1 MDWLD
6 ILRIVLAAITA
17 AGSAVAF
24 RHFLHM
30 FQLNSYKP
38 HVQRQW
44 EEKNRKQF
52 FWKLRVPLAGGFFFW
67 PKPKEQVKIPLKYT
81 ARVKRLIAT
90 AAVLTALWYVFIM
103 WLVWIGDLD
112 RWWFVFCELVYL
124 WVWQTGANEL
134 VRLANWIN
142 GPMEKAIR
150 GRYTKD
156 AMKKLDAHSN
166 LTVIG
171 ITGSYGKTSMKHYLN
186 TLLRAK
192 FNVLMTPGSINT
204 PMGVVKVVR
213 EELNAAHEI
222 FICEMGA
229 KQGGDIRELCEIARP
244 QYGILTS
251 VGPQHLESFLTIEN
265 VVATKFE
272 LANALPSDGMLFA
285 NADNE
290 YIANHLEKYSNVT
303 MYSAGS
309 EGNGYHTKDIAVSE
323 RGTAFTIV
331 TPAGEEERFETRL
344 IGEHNVV
351 NLAGAITVAAFLG
364 IPLKKLRGEMRK
376 IEPVA
381 HRLELFDRGDT
392 LVIDDSYNS
401 NPAGAKAA
409 LDTLAL
415 FAGMK
420 ILVTPGMIELGP
432 KQEELNKV
440 FGTQAAAV
448 CDVIVLVGAAQTEP
462 IQEGVLEAGFA
473 PERLIVVDTLRE
485 GMARVNAMPSAHRKV
500 ILLENDLPD
509 NF

>member
-1 MDWLD
+1 MDYWT
-6 ILRIVLAAITA
+6 IFVWTVPAVIMV

-24 RHFLHM
+24 RHYLHM

-38 HVQRQW
+38 RVQWRW
-44 EEKNRKQF
+44 MRKNYKQYRKLLIPF
-52 FWKLRVPLAGGFFFW
+52 LGGFLFW
-67 PKPKEQVKIPLKYT
+67 PEPKERVKIPLKYT

-90 AAVLTALWYVFIM
+90 TAILTVLWYSFVWCSNEEGVLFLFEL
-103 WLVWIGDLD
+103 WLGLATIPGVLL
-112 RWWFVFCELVYL
+112 F
-124 WVWQTGANEL
+124 
-134 VRLANWIN
+134 ANWLN

-150 GRYTKD
+150 QRYTKD
-156 AMKKLDAHSN
+156 AIKKLDAHSN
-166 LTVIG
+166 LTAIG

-229 KQGGDIRELCEIARP
+229 KQAGDIKELCEIVRP
-244 QYGILTS
+244 KYGVLTS

-265 VVATKFE
+265 VTATKFE
-272 LANALPSDGMLFA
+272 LAEALPNNGNLFA
-285 NADNE
+285 NIDNE
-290 YIANHLEKYSNVT
+290 YIANNLEKYSNVT
-303 MYSAGS
+303 TYSAGDM
-309 EGNGYHTKDIAVSE
+309 GNGYHTKDIAVSE

-351 NLAGAITVAAFLG
+351 NLAGAIAVAECLG

-415 FAGMK
+415 FEGVK
-420 ILVTPGMIELGP
+420 ILVTPGMIELGT
-432 KQEELNKV
+432 KQEELNKA
-440 FGTQAAAV
+440 FGAQAAAV
-448 CDVIVLVGAAQTEP
+448 CDVIVLVGAAQTKP
-462 IQEGVLEAGFA
+462 IQAGVLEAGFA
-473 PERLIVVDTLRE
+473 PEHLIVVDTLQE
-485 GMARVNAMPSAHRKV
+485 GMAKVNALPSAKRKI

>member
-1 MDWLD
+1 MIFRLV
-6 ILRIVLAAITA
+6 IAVISAAS
-17 AGSAVAF
+17 SAVAF
-24 RHFLHM
+24 RHYLHM

-38 HVQRQW
+38 HVQRKW
-44 EEKNRKQF
+44 MRKNSGDN
-52 FWKLRVPLAGGFFFW
+52 WKLFVPLAGGFLFW
-67 PKPKEQVKIPLKYT
+67 PKPKSQVKITLKYT

-90 AAVLTALWYVFIM
+90 AAVLTVIWYALAWWLRIKVRASYVTGLWAWQF
-103 WLVWIGDLD
+103 
-112 RWWFVFCELVYL
+112 FVPNILL
-124 WVWQTGANEL
+124 
-134 VRLANWIN
+134 LANWIN

-150 GRYTKD
+150 DRYTRD
-156 AMKKLDAHSN
+156 AMKKLDAHSS

-229 KQGGDIRELCEIARP
+229 KQAGDIRELCEIARP

-251 VGPQHLESFLTIEN
+251 IGPQHLESFLTIEN
-265 VVATKFE
+265 VIATKFE
-272 LANALPSDGMLFA
+272 LANALPGYGMLFA

-290 YIANHLEKYSNVT
+290 YIANNLEKYPNVT
-303 MYSAGS
+303 TYSAAA

-351 NLAGAITVAAFLG
+351 NLAGAIAVAESLG

-409 LDTLAL
+409 LNTLAL
-415 FAGMK
+415 FDGMK

-432 KQEELNKV
+432 KQEELNKA
-440 FGTQAAAV
+440 FGAQAAAV
-448 CDVIVLVGAAQTEP
+448 CDVIVLVGAAQTKP
-462 IQEGVLEAGFA
+462 IQAGVLEAGFA
-473 PERLIVVDTLRE
+473 PERMLVVDTLQE
-485 GMARVNAMPSAHRKV
+485 GMAKVNARPSVQRKV